1 MQICKKCKFMGGFF
15 IIVKKTTRNFLSSQK
30 SKAHF
35 AHHHKK
41 TKHTFYLSL
50 QKKTKA
56 LLTQLSKKKKKNK
69 AHFHS
74 SRLAKASCES
84 CSYNKAQNQR
94 FQKPFKLQS
103 KNSASR
109 LNSRP
114 NNQAHCHSAYTS
126 PLYRALKPLS
136 PALLHLNSS

>member
-56 LLTQLSKKKKKNK
+56 LLTQLSKKKKNK

-114 NNQAHCHSAYTS
+114 NNQPHCHSAYTS

-136 PALLHLNSS
+136 PALLRLNSS